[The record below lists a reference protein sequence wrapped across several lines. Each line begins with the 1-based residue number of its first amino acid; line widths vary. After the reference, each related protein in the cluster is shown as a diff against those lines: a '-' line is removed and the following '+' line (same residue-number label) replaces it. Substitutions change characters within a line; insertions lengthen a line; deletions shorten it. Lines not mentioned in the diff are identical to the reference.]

1 MSSIINKLGDD
12 KKELLSQLRMR
23 INSLAKDV
31 IEQVRLHRIVYSKGF
46 LMRDFAEITFEA
58 GNVVVTPI
66 SPMFKETKS
75 YKIVSDESLEEA
87 LEAVREAMN
96 SI

>member
-1 MSSIINKLGDD
+1 MSSIFNRLDDD
-12 KKELLSQLRMR
+12 KKELLTQLRMQ

-58 GNVVVTPI
+58 GNIVVTPI
-66 SPMFKETKS
+66 CPSFKENKS
-75 YKIVSDESLEEA
+75 YKIVSNESLEEA
-87 LEAVREAMN
+87 LEALREAVN
-96 SI
+96 SV